1 MTFQSHL
8 FVDVLIRFETNRF
21 VWFLKSYSHFLIF
34 CFLKTSKFLHIK
46 YVDDIILEKNHNS
59 VVVFTGLSKH
69 TPYPV
74 NSLKLKK
81 ILLEQMNNNKS
92 SKGHGMSQSTSRSS
106 SSGGS
111 SQSETNYSKIVNKVE
126 RIKIEDENNGNSPRT
141 ASVTPTNNEPSTIG
155 SNAITD
161 EDKHNGNNVNKSN
174 EPETRYIP
182 AIYFK
187 FSLFEF
193 LCTFVEIEIKF
204 IFFPNDLRF

>member
-1 MTFQSHL
+1 MFS
-8 FVDVLIRFETNRF
+8 
-21 VWFLKSYSHFLIF
+21 
-34 CFLKTSKFLHIK
+34 
-46 YVDDIILEKNHNS
+46 
-59 VVVFTGLSKH
+59 GLSKH

-92 SKGHGMSQSTSRSS
+92 SKGHGVQSTSRSS

-111 SQSETNYSKIVNKVE
+111 TQSETNYSKIVNKVE

-155 SNAITD
+155 SNAGITD

-174 EPETRYIP
+174 EPETRYICTL
-182 AIYFK
+182 I
-187 FSLFEF
+187 FSILFFNLFDF
-193 LCTFVEIEIKF
+193 L
-204 IFFPNDLRF
+204 

>member
-1 MTFQSHL
+1 MFS
-8 FVDVLIRFETNRF
+8 
-21 VWFLKSYSHFLIF
+21 
-34 CFLKTSKFLHIK
+34 
-46 YVDDIILEKNHNS
+46 
-59 VVVFTGLSKH
+59 GLSKH

-92 SKGHGMSQSTSRSS
+92 SKGHGMQSTSRSS

-111 SQSETNYSKIVNKVE
+111 TQSETNYSKIVNKVE

-155 SNAITD
+155 SNAGITD

-174 EPETRYIP
+174 EPETRYVVL
-182 AIYFK
+182 YFFK
-187 FSLFEF
+187 FYFSIYSIFCSF
-193 LCTFVEIEIKF
+193 IGIEIKIIPKWFEIWQLSTPLNF
-204 IFFPNDLRF
+204 I

>member
-1 MTFQSHL
+1 MM
-8 FVDVLIRFETNRF
+8 
-21 VWFLKSYSHFLIF
+21 
-34 CFLKTSKFLHIK
+34 KFWK
-46 YVDDIILEKNHNS
+46 EKNNS
-59 VVVFTGLSKH
+59 GIFFSGLSKH

-92 SKGHGMSQSTSRSS
+92 SKGHGMQSTSRSS

-111 SQSETNYSKIVNKVE
+111 TQSETNYSKIVNKVE

-155 SNAITD
+155 SNAGITD

-174 EPETRYIP
+174 EPETRYVP
-182 AIYFK
+182 TLIYLFK
-187 FSLFEF
+187 FLY
-193 LCTFVEIEIKF
+193 LCFAIEIK
-204 IFFPNDLRF
+204 

>member
-1 MTFQSHL
+1 MMM
-8 FVDVLIRFETNRF
+8 
-21 VWFLKSYSHFLIF
+21 
-34 CFLKTSKFLHIK
+34 KFWK
-46 YVDDIILEKNHNS
+46 KNPNYGILLS
-59 VVVFTGLSKH
+59 GLSKH

-81 ILLEQMNNNKS
+81 ILLEQMNNNKGQ
-92 SKGHGMSQSTSRSS
+92 SKGHGMQSTSRSS

-155 SNAITD
+155 SNAGITD

-174 EPETRYIP
+174 EPETRYVQ
-182 AIYFK
+182 F
-187 FSLFEF
+187 
-193 LCTFVEIEIKF
+193 
-204 IFFPNDLRF
+204 